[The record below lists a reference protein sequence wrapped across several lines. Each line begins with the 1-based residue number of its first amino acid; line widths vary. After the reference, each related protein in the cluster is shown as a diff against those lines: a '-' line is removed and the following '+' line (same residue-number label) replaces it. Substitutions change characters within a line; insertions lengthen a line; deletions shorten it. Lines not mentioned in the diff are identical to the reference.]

1 MRKVVLF
8 FISVLLL
15 TACSNNV
22 KQEIYPSNDVPEIEH
37 VLDGNKSIIGYKS
50 VAGENDIIV
59 AIDIRRMSR
68 FKTEKI
74 EKKIKKQLEEKF
86 PDKDVLVT
94 GDLKIKWEIEK
105 IIKERM
111 QTDKLKKSIDQ
122 IKSLSKEAT

>member
-1 MRKVVLF
+1 MRKIVLF

-22 KQEIYPSNDVPEIEH
+22 KQEIYPQKDVPEIEQ
-37 VLDGNKSIIGYKS
+37 VLKGNKSIIGYKS
-50 VAGENDIIV
+50 VTDKNNVIV

>member
-1 MRKVVLF
+1 MRKLVLF

-15 TACSNNV
+15 TACSNNT
-22 KQEIYPSNDVPEIEH
+22 KQEIYPSNNIPEIEH

-50 VAGENDIIV
+50 VTDKNDILV

-68 FKTEKI
+68 FKKEKI
-74 EKKIKKQLEEKF
+74 EKKIKQQLEEKF
-86 PDKDVLVT
+86 PGKDVLVT

>member
-1 MRKVVLF
+1 MKKIVWWSIPFV
-8 FISVLLL
+8 LL

-22 KQEIYPSNDVPEIEH
+22 AQEIYPENDVPEIVQ
-37 VLDGNKSIIGYKS
+37 VLNENKSINGYKS
-50 VAGENDIIV
+50 ITDKNDVIV

-68 FKTEKI
+68 FSKDKI

-86 PDKDVLVT
+86 PEKEVLVT
-94 GDLKIKWEIEK
+94 GDLKIRWEVEK
-105 IIKERM
+105 IIKENM

>member
-1 MRKVVLF
+1 MRKIVLS

-15 TACSNNV
+15 TACANNAN
-22 KQEIYPSNDVPEIEH
+22 QEIYPKKDVPEIEH
-37 VLDGNKSIIGYKS
+37 VLNENKSIIGYKS
-50 VAGENDIIV
+50 VTDKNDVIV

-68 FKTEKI
+68 FNKEKI

-94 GDLKIKWEIEK
+94 GDLKIKWEIEN
-105 IIKERM
+105 IIKEQM